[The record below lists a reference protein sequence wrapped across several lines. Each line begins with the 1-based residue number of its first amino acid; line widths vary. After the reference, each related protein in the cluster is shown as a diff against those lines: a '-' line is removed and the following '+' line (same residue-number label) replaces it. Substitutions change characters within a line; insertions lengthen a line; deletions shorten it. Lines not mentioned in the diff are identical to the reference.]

1 LVDDGLLQTA
11 DLTDIPSDAIVKY
24 AEAETLKKELLQKAW
39 QKFNESAAPTQQ
51 FEDFCEAEKTWLEDY
66 SLYQVLK
73 EKTGGK
79 PWYEW
84 EETWR
89 KRDSVILK
97 ELQKENGV
105 LIKKQKWMQFIFFQQ
120 WHRFKVTC
128 NKEGIQLIGDIPF
141 YTSYDSADVWAHKS
155 IFKLDEEGQRL
166 GMAGVPPDAFSD
178 DGQLWGMPVYRWD
191 VLKQND
197 YSWWIERLKK
207 NNELYDLIRLDHFR
221 AFADYWEVKAGA
233 PTAKEGA
240 WKLGPGSHFFE
251 TVKKAMGLPFIAEDL
266 GDISKAVTELR
277 DEFALPGMKILQF
290 AFGEGMPGSDFIPH
304 HHQSLDIVYTGTHD
318 NNTTRGWFR
327 KETDKETRENVAAYV
342 GHSVDEMSISDTL
355 SRLGYASVANTVI
368 LPMQDILNLDESAR
382 MNRPSEPKG
391 NWNWRILPDQI
402 TESTGKNLKIWTV
415 MYDRTDRIEKS
426 PDQNKEKNEK
436 KK

>member
-1 LVDDGLLQTA
+1 
-11 DLTDIPSDAIVKY
+11 
-24 AEAETLKKELLQKAW
+24 
-39 QKFNESAAPTQQ
+39 
-51 FEDFCEAEKTWLEDY
+51 
-66 SLYQVLK
+66 
-73 EKTGGK
+73 
-79 PWYEW
+79 
-84 EETWR
+84 
-89 KRDSVILK
+89 
-97 ELQKENGV
+97 
-105 LIKKQKWMQFIFFQQ
+105 
-120 WHRFKVTC
+120 
-128 NKEGIQLIGDIPF
+128 
-141 YTSYDSADVWAHKS
+141 
-155 IFKLDEEGQRL
+155 
-166 GMAGVPPDAFSD
+166 
-178 DGQLWGMPVYRWD
+178 
-191 VLKQND
+191 
-197 YSWWIERLKK
+197 
-207 NNELYDLIRLDHFR
+207 
-221 AFADYWEVKAGA
+221 
-233 PTAKEGA
+233 
-240 WKLGPGSHFFE
+240 
-251 TVKKAMGLPFIAEDL
+251 MGLPFIAEDL